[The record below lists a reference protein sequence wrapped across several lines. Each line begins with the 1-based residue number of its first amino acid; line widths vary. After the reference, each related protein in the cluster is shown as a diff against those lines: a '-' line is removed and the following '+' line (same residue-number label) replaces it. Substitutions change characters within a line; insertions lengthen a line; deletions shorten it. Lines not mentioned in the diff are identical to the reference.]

1 MCLHTSFHPAGLG
14 KSMGHETHTKNHE
27 KTTWLGTSTHE
38 AELNMVRC
46 RVRRDKAYGSEQQ
59 RGKAG
64 KFSVCPY
71 GVVSRGR
78 SRRWHCHTQ
87 TGERLDLSST
97 ALLARHSLSFA
108 RSVGRATN
116 ARRSRFVTKSHDTP
130 YLTAKLRLIRFVAA
144 HQTEGHFRLLQG
156 KERGLTTNLVGRSSA
171 CGGAARG

>member
-1 MCLHTSFHPAGLG
+1 MRRKGTSAFHPAGLG

-27 KTTWLGTSTHE
+27 KTWLGTSTHE

-78 SRRWHCHTQ
+78 SRRWRCHTQ
-87 TGERLDLSST
+87 SATDSIRRR
-97 ALLARHSLSFA
+97 ARMESQ
-108 RSVGRATN
+108 RVGRGRRPRRPATAIKRN
-116 ARRSRFVTKSHDTP
+116 RV
-130 YLTAKLRLIRFVAA
+130 
-144 HQTEGHFRLLQG
+144 
-156 KERGLTTNLVGRSSA
+156 VGRLRAAEDVRPYRGRVSRVF
-171 CGGAARG
+171 GAKT